1 MRLKLRRPHLKKR
14 KKNTVGGSVATT
26 AVAAMTAAGM
36 LVGGSFSS
44 PSELLDDQRG
54 AVVQTLD
61 LTAQPA
67 DDGGGTGDS
76 GSEEE
81 SAPEEEKRGLYAAAR
96 RRMLQ
101 APRGVRAVIGV
112 PLWALGTALITLLS
126 ALWSTVLSPLA
137 VTVLNWLGIALLAA
151 LLFTLAVKAV
161 FPDMPLKRIL
171 NRRTLTGI
179 GVLCLLFGIADAALP
194 FFWEDYRMA
203 SQLLRVAGSLLCT
216 GVPLALYLRRRLR
229 RKPEE
234 ITAEPVETPA
244 APEPPALT
252 PEEKERASREL
263 VAELADSVCQKLY

>member
-44 PSELLDDQRG
+44 PSELLDDRRG

-67 DDGGGTGDS
+67 DDGGTGDS

-229 RKPEE
+229 RKEE